1 MVAIIIF
8 CVLAT
13 VSLATAVSLRE
24 QLRETTIELDAVR
37 EIVGGADS
45 TQDPQTS
52 RTLLER
58 TAELEKVSVLALE
71 ASESLLD
78 LSLALSARLEMLE
91 VQFCSDSDFMRPIS
105 PFCLKII
112 VR

>member
-8 CVLAT
+8 GALAT
-13 VSLATAVSLRE
+13 VSLVTAISLRE
-24 QLRETTIELDAVR
+24 QLRETTIELDAVS

-45 TQDPQTS
+45 TQNPQTS

-58 TAELEKVSVLALE
+58 TAELETNSLLALE
-71 ASESLLD
+71 TSEALLD

-91 VQFCSDSDFMRPIS
+91 VQFCSDSDFMRPLS
-105 PFCLKII
+105 AFCLKII